1 MESQTIKEVLPHPL
15 YLSWR
20 HFGVSHQLLPHL
32 LQQVASVIELPLQ
45 YAEGVGKHA
54 ERSCDAD
61 GSRYSIAVGDI
72 SGVYL
77 LECGEEGRE
86 IWKAMRLLLGW
97 GILTVWDVVLD
108 CGRSVRIRSGSS

>member
-1 MESQTIKEVLPHPL
+1 MEPPTIQEVLAHSL

-20 HFGVSHQLLPHL
+20 HLGISHQLLPHL
-32 LQQVASVIELPLQ
+32 LQQVASVIELSLQ

-61 GSRYSIAVGDI
+61 GSRYGIAVGDI

-77 LECGEEGRE
+77 LESGEEGRK
-86 IWKAMRLLLGW
+86 IWKASGLVLGW
-97 GILTVWDVVLD
+97 GILTIWYIMLD
-108 CGRSVRIRSGSS
+108 

>member
-1 MESQTIKEVLPHPL
+1 MESQTIEEVLPHSL

-54 ERSCDAD
+54 ERSSDAD
-61 GSRYSIAVGDI
+61 GSRYSVAVGDI
-72 SGVYL
+72 SGIYL

-86 IWKAMRLLLGW
+86 IWKAVGLLLGW
-97 GILTVWDVVLD
+97 GILSVWDVVLD
-108 CGRSVRIRSGSS
+108 CGRSVR